1 MKIHESYG
9 KKDLVKIINENNID
23 IDIKLSKKKLIDEL
37 DKLNEIPEILFKENI
52 NKNISIKEKN
62 DIILKSKMIN
72 KFSGASNSGK
82 MIISFCNN
90 GCDYNR
96 SFFNNKEQVIETLES
111 ISKYGDISSVRR
123 ATRLINEIFGLS
135 LECEISEDI
144 KLFLDTKKQI
154 KKLST
159 PSLQVKL
166 GAFKVYF

>member
-23 IDIKLSKKKLIDEL
+23 IDIKLSKKKLINEL
-37 DKLNEIPEILFKENI
+37 EKLNEIPEILFNENI

-62 DIILKSKMIN
+62 DIILKSKMI
-72 KFSGASNSGK
+72 
-82 MIISFCNN
+82 ISFCNN

-96 SFFNNKEQVIETLES
+96 SFFDNKQQILEALES
-111 ISKYGDISSVRR
+111 ISKHGDIS
-123 ATRLINEIFGLS
+123 S

-159 PSLQVKL
+159 PSLQVKW
-166 GAFKVYF
+166 GTFKLDF

>member
-23 IDIKLSKKKLIDEL
+23 IDIKLSKKKLINEL
-37 DKLNEIPEILFKENI
+37 EKLNEIPEILFNENI

-62 DIILKSKMIN
+62 DIILKSKMI
-72 KFSGASNSGK
+72 
-82 MIISFCNN
+82 ISFCNN

-96 SFFNNKEQVIETLES
+96 SFFDNKEQILEALES

-123 ATRLINEIFGLS
+123 ATRLINESFGLS

-144 KLFLDTKKQI
+144 KLFLDTKKKI

-159 PSLQVKL
+159 PSLQVKW
-166 GAFKVYF
+166 GTFKVDF